1 MIKRRTLILY
11 LLIVALLT
19 GAYAVWRTNVP
30 RAQGG
35 SKTITVNIDHLAGED
50 RTYTIRTGEEYLRGA
65 LEQENLIEGTESEY
79 GLYVLTVDGETADE
93 SGMQWWGYNVNGTLA
108 EYGVDG
114 QVVTDG
120 DVYDFTLNV
129 GW

>member
-1 MIKRRTLILY
+1 
-11 LLIVALLT
+11 
-19 GAYAVWRTNVP
+19 
-30 RAQGG
+30 
-35 SKTITVNIDHLAGED
+35 
-50 RTYTIRTGEEYLRGA
+50 
-65 LEQENLIEGTESEY
+65 
-79 GLYVLTVDGETADE
+79 
-93 SGMQWWGYNVNGTLA
+93 MQWWGYNVNGTLA